1 MPIKRAA
8 AAAAQLHVD
17 TPPSLRMSLL
27 TASTKLTHRTEQPK
41 ITQITAQ
48 MRSVRP
54 DFFFESFR
62 KQSGGRM

>member
-1 MPIKRAA
+1 
-8 AAAAQLHVD
+8 
-17 TPPSLRMSLL
+17 MSLL